1 MSLTPLQ
8 TLTEYGQSAWLAGFS
23 RGDDLDRLRREH
35 GIRGATT
42 DLAALEQAI
51 DRGAYDAD
59 IAEPAGTGFQPR
71 ALLERLRAT
80 DAQAACDVM
89 RPVWEAAN
97 GRDGH
102 ISLAVDPR
110 ASLREQ
116 VDRLLR
122 LVARRNLMLAI
133 PATDAGL
140 ATIEDS
146 VAAGISVDV
155 TLIFSSARL
164 DAAAEAYLRGLERL
178 IANGGDPR
186 AVASVAS
193 LSISPVDAEADARL
207 VALGE
212 DALRGRLGI
221 ARARLAHR
229 RAASAFAGRRWEALA
244 AAGATRQRCLWAET
258 WTGGAA
264 YRDVLYPEQLI
275 GADTVVA
282 LTPATV
288 SAFERHG
295 VVADTLARCA
305 DDAARVVRA
314 VAAAGVDLDD
324 VARTLEAE
332 GERRLTTG
340 FDRAAAA
347 VARRAEH
354 PDPRRT

>member
-1 MSLTPLQ
+1 MSLSPLQ
-8 TLTEYGQSAWLAGFS
+8 TLPEYGQSPWLDGFS

-35 GIRGATT
+35 GIRGATS
-42 DLAALEQAI
+42 DLGALERAI

-59 IAEPAGTGFQPR
+59 ITELARAGLQPR

-80 DAQAACDVM
+80 DARAACDDL
-89 RPVWEAAN
+89 RPVWEVTN

-102 ISLAVDPR
+102 VSLAVDPEV
-110 ASLREQ
+110 SLGAQ

-122 LVARRNLMLAI
+122 LVARRNLLLAI

-140 ATIEDS
+140 TAIEDS
-146 VAAGISVDV
+146 VAAGISVDA
-155 TLIFSSARL
+155 TLIFSAARL

-186 AVASVAS
+186 PVASVAS

-207 VALGE
+207 AELGE

-221 ARARLAHR
+221 ARARLAYR
-229 RAASAFAGRRWEALA
+229 RAASTFAGRRWEALA
-244 AAGATRQRCLWAET
+244 AAGATPQRCLWAAT
-258 WTGGAA
+258 STSGTA

-275 GADTVVA
+275 GANTVVA

-314 VAAAGVDLDD
+314 VAAAGVDLED
-324 VARTLEAE
+324 VGRTLEAE
-332 GERRLTTG
+332 GERRLKTH

-347 VARRAEH
+347 VARRAAH
-354 PDPRRT
+354 HDPRRT